1 MANLSLR
8 EVAQSQLDQAP
19 VIDGQLIV
27 CTDTGSTYRDI
38 GTRRIQISKDL
49 EIVSSL
55 PLAPLSNK
63 IYYLRPDSLYVYSG
77 DDWILLNPSK
87 FTLEADKNA
96 VNGEVN
102 INLILNGTAQDKIK
116 IAGGG
121 VTTVTTGETGDITID
136 TPHPDELLAA
146 LTNDEIDAI
155 TGGMVDDSGNPLPTP
170 QVVVDATL
178 TVSGR
183 AADEKKSWL
192 DRAGAVHLWKTIEA
206 MLGTK
211 VDKIEGFGLSSNDY
225 TTEEKKKL
233 ASLSDPDVAT
243 TENNGLMSS
252 ADKAKLDGIEAGA
265 NNYTHPV
272 YEAKQAGLYRISV
285 DNTGHVATADKMTS
299 EELTA
304 EGVSPADHT
313 HDLGKL
319 VNTLETSADAVEDAD
334 TVMVGAIVT
343 SDDGS
348 ATTKYTRRPLAAL
361 WNWIKS
367 RTDTLYAAAG
377 HNHKVNELENYDTH
391 VYNPTLNRTKRT
403 VLAAPTAADGPAT
416 FRALD
421 KNDVGLGNVDNVAAL
436 PLTGGT
442 MSGQIKRSINTSHIG
457 ARDGVPL
464 SNPQTGTSYR
474 PVVGVKSANGYW
486 VMSTY
491 NNDNLRFAYTSDAD
505 YSAGTNRETTVLLP
519 SEEGT
524 IITSAS
530 IGNQVVAG
538 VKDYND
544 ANTTIKI
551 GWSGTDLN
559 ETTLAY
565 IAGYTSDKKIH
576 PASKAGVL
584 AYIGNAT
591 SSSSGFMSNGD
602 KQKLDDFYSI
612 VTITKSLKVTTDWMD
627 TGIYGTALS
636 SGTYVVQVSGFTA
649 SNTPGLYGETWS
661 GIMTWYSDE
670 TNSGNSDEILLHNAG
685 HADNGNEIYLKT
697 LRSGRG
703 GNNLRLQIAAR
714 VAATNADNVVFKFRR
729 LI

>member
-146 LTNDEIDAI
+146 LTNEEIDAI

-170 QVVVDATL
+170 QVVVD
-178 TVSGR
+178 
-183 AADEKKSWL
+183 DEKKSWL
-192 DRAGAVHLWKTIEA
+192 DRAGAIHLWKTIEA
-206 MLGTK
+206 IFGTK

-233 ASLSDPDVAT
+233 ASLSDPNIAT

-252 ADKAKLDGIEAGA
+252 ADKAKLDGIEAEA

-299 EELTA
+299 EELAA
-304 EGVSPADHT
+304 EGISPADHT
-313 HDLGKL
+313 HDLDKL
-319 VNTLETSADAVEDAD
+319 VDTLETSADAVEDAN

-361 WNWIKS
+361 WDWIKAKA
-367 RTDTLYAAAG
+367 DTLYAAVG

-649 SNTPGLYGETWS
+649 SNTPGLYSETWS

>member
-1 MANLSLR
+1 MS
-8 EVAQSQLDQAP
+8 
-19 VIDGQLIV
+19 
-27 CTDTGSTYRDI
+27 
-38 GTRRIQISKDL
+38 
-49 EIVSSL
+49 
-55 PLAPLSNK
+55 
-63 IYYLRPDSLYVYSG
+63 
-77 DDWILLNPSK
+77 
-87 FTLEADKNA
+87 
-96 VNGEVN
+96 
-102 INLILNGTAQDKIK
+102 
-116 IAGGG
+116 
-121 VTTVTTGETGDITID
+121 
-136 TPHPDELLAA
+136 
-146 LTNDEIDAI
+146 
-155 TGGMVDDSGNPLPTP
+155 
-170 QVVVDATL
+170 
-178 TVSGR
+178 
-183 AADEKKSWL
+183 DEKKSWL

-225 TTEEKKKL
+225 TTEEKNKL
-233 ASLSDPDVAT
+233 AGLSDPKPAT

-299 EELTA
+299 EELAA

-313 HDLGKL
+313 HDLDKL
-319 VNTLETSADAVEDAD
+319 VDTLETSADAVEDAN

-361 WNWIKS
+361 WDWIKAKA
-367 RTDTLYAAAG
+367 DTLYAAVG
-377 HNHKVNELENYDTH
+377 HTHKVNELENYNTH

-403 VLAAPTAADGPAT
+403 VLAAPTGADGPAT

-464 SNPQTGTSYR
+464 SNPQTGTRYR

-551 GWSGTDLN
+551 GWSGTNLN